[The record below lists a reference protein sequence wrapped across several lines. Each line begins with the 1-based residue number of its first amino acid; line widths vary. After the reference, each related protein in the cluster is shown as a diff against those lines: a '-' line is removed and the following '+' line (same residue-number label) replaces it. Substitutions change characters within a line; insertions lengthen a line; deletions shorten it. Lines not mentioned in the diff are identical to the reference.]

1 MNELINDMNILQVVY
16 WQLPIE
22 VNGVSLLLYTFIY
35 LYMNFTPSYINDGAA
50 QVTNFSS
57 TLIISLDQ
65 LTK

>member
-1 MNELINDMNILQVVY
+1 MIILQVVY

-22 VNGVSLLLYTFIY
+22 VNCVSLLLYTFF
-35 LYMNFTPSYINDGAA
+35 LCMNFMPFYIIDGAA
-50 QVTNFSS
+50 RVTHFSS